1 MSRYLP
7 KLVLWSKAERG
18 GLVMSKSL
26 TADQKEILAELE
38 TYYSD
43 KLAAVKSRRA
53 GTPKNETLSL
63 DPVRVHV
70 NPRRRQVILTWE

>member
-1 MSRYLP
+1 
-7 KLVLWSKAERG
+7 
-18 GLVMSKSL
+18 MSKSL

-38 TYYSD
+38 HYYSD
-43 KLAAVKSRRA
+43 KLAAVKARRDGA
-53 GTPKNETLSL
+53 PKEESHHS